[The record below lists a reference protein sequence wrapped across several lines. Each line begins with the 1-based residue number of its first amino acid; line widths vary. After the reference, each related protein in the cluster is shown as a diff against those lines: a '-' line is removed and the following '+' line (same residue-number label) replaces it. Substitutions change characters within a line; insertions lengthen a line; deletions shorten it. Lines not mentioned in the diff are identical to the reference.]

1 MPVIRNPVGRANVR
15 ECAAGML
22 DQGSS
27 GLRRSASG
35 AAVCV
40 RDQAQK
46 AALARWRVL
55 VIGLV
60 SLTACSPAANAKVL
74 LVGPDR
80 DLPMPS
86 DAAAVAEN
94 GDVVR
99 FDPGEYVD
107 CAIWRASGLVLE
119 APAGAAHVR
128 DRACAGKAIW
138 VIAGDDV
145 TVENITFSVAR
156 VPDQNGA
163 GIRAEGKNLTVR
175 NSRFYDNENGI
186 LAGAVAGST
195 ILIEN
200 SVFERNGKCAANC
213 AHGLYVNRIERLRVL
228 GSTFRD
234 QRVGHHVKSGA
245 LALEVLGSTIEDG
258 PEGTASYLI
267 DVTSG
272 GEVVIADNRLQKGPK
287 SENRGTAIHIAGEG
301 AGADGAEYRISNN
314 RFRSDNPDEVA
325 FVRNRTVVPAALEGN
340 RLEGNVVPLVGP
352 GSVDSSVGDA
362 EAIARDRPEEGQPAI
377 GDEEPA
383 AGPAA
388 LGDIEAKLRL
398 LKRLFEEELITEEE
412 YAAKRAQLLESL

>member
-1 MPVIRNPVGRANVR
+1 
-15 ECAAGML
+15 ML

-27 GLRRSASG
+27 GFCIAASA
-35 AAVCV
+35 AA
-40 RDQAQK
+40 
-46 AALARWRVL
+46 WRVRYRTL
-55 VIGLV
+55 RAARCGARMRVLLIGLGC
-60 SLTACSPAANAKVL
+60 LTACSPAATAKVL
-74 LVGPDR
+74 LVGPER
-80 DLPMPS
+80 DLRMPS
-86 DAAAVAEN
+86 EAAAVAED

-119 APAGAAHVR
+119 APDGAAHVR

-145 TVENITFSVAR
+145 TVENITFSGAR

-163 GIRAEGKNLTVR
+163 GIRAEGRNLTVR

-186 LAGAVAGST
+186 LGGTVAGST
-195 ILIEN
+195 ILIEG

-213 AHGLYVNRIERLRVL
+213 AHGVYVNGIERLKVV
-228 GSTFRD
+228 GSIFRD

-245 LALEVLGSTIEDG
+245 LAVEVIGSTIEDG

-272 GEVVIADNRLQKGPK
+272 GEVVIADNQMQKGPK
-287 SENRGTAIHIAGEG
+287 SENWGTAIHIAGE
-301 AGADGAEYRISNN
+301 AAADGAPYRISSN
-314 RFRSDNPDEVA
+314 RFRSDNPHEVA
-325 FVRNRTVVPAALEGN
+325 FVRNRTVVAAVLEGN

-352 GSVDSSVGDA
+352 GTADSGKPGA
-362 EAIARDRPEEGQPAI
+362 EAVARDRPDEGERAA
-377 GDEEPA
+377 GGEEPA

-388 LGDIEAKLRL
+388 SEDIEARLRL
-398 LKRLFEEELITEEE
+398 LKRLFEKELITEEE
-412 YAAKRAQLLESL
+412 YTAKKAQLLESL